1 MMMNK
6 RLTGAVLESK
16 KYIAGNVVMQCISL
30 AANIGMM
37 GSVAYLLQQLYG

>member
-1 MMMNK
+1 MINK
-6 RLTGAVLESK
+6 RLTGAVLESQ
-16 KYIAGNVVMQCISL
+16 KYIVGSVVMQCISL